1 MLANFFGKSKPV
13 NFVFIIVLFLAY
25 NFLDVFVINSS
36 SFELKSIVNN
46 LILFPGFFL
55 LFFLYIFIITKNKLT
70 FDNTYSFLLIVIGIS
85 CLPIFKMNYFIVG
98 EYIVLLLLFRR
109 VYSLRTK
116 KSIYQ
121 KLFDSGLWLG
131 LLFLLSPVNILYV
144 ILIYSAIFLYT
155 EATVRTV
162 CIPVLGFISPLILF
176 FTYHFVNDT
185 AEVFYKIFDIN
196 VSISYSFYNLL
207 TYKLLL
213 GVFGILT
220 LTSVLLKSSDIFSVS
235 NTFKKSWGL
244 LIIHFFIA
252 VFYILLIEN
261 ENGFEL
267 FSLLIPSTIII
278 ANWLQSVKKKL
289 LIDAVL
295 MLLLALPF
303 LIKFIA

>member
-13 NFVFIIVLFLAY
+13 NFVFIIVLFLVY

-46 LILFPGFFL
+46 LILFPGFLFM
-55 LFFLYIFIITKNKLT
+55 FFLYVFIITKNKLT
-70 FDNTYSFLLIVIGIS
+70 FDNTYSFLLIVIGVG
-85 CLPIFKMNYFIVG
+85 CLPIFKTNYFVVG

-109 VYSLRTK
+109 IYSLRTQ

-131 LLFLLSPVNILYV
+131 ILFLLSPINILYV
-144 ILIYSAIFLYT
+144 VLIYCAISLYT
-155 EATVRTV
+155 EPTVRTV
-162 CIPVLGFISPLILF
+162 FIPVLGFVSPLILF

-185 AEVFYKIFDIN
+185 AEVFYRIFDIN
-196 VSISYSFYNLL
+196 VDISYTFYNLL
-207 TYKLLL
+207 TYKLQL

-220 LTSVLLKSSDIFSVS
+220 LISVLLKSSDIFSVS

-261 ENGFEL
+261 KSGFEL

-278 ANWLQSVKKKL
+278 ANWVQSVKKKFLIDVVLIVL
-289 LIDAVL
+289 LI
-295 MLLLALPF
+295 LPF
-303 LIKFIA
+303 LIKLIV